1 MADSQACVYASMLL
15 HDAGVAVTAD
25 KINAVA
31 TAAGF
36 ELRPTVP
43 ILFANFVAKKD
54 IASLI
59 ANAASSAAP
68 AAAAPVAG
76 APAAAPAAGGAKKE
90 EAKGKKKATP
100 PPSDDDDDM
109 IGGLF

>member
-1 MADSQACVYASMLL
+1 MADNQACVYATMLL

-31 TAAGF
+31 AAAGI
-36 ELRPTVP
+36 ELRATVP
-43 ILFANFVAKKD
+43 ILFANFVAKKNV
-54 IASLI
+54 ASLI
-59 ANAASSAAP
+59 AAAASSGAGAAP
-68 AAAAPVAG
+68 AAG
-76 APAAAPAAGGAKKE
+76 AAAPAAGAKKE
-90 EAKGKKKATP
+90 EPKAAAKKKATP

>member
-1 MADSQACVYASMLL
+1 MADAQACVYASMLL

-54 IASLI
+54 VASLI

-68 AAAAPVAG
+68 AAAPAG
-76 APAAAPAAGGAKKE
+76 AAAAAPAAGGAKKE